1 MTTETLSSSLS
12 ESQLYMLKL
21 MSSIQEDDLIVI
33 KKMVRKYLA
42 EKLTKQADAAWEQNG
57 WTQTDEEQIL
67 NTHLRTPYK
76 RN

>member
-57 WTQTDEEQIL
+57 WTAADEEQIL

-76 RN
+76 QN